1 MTKNEL
7 IFTVFE
13 KLQIQ
18 SDDTD
23 ISSELV
29 SSLLDSKRGML
40 LKQQYSGKGW
50 NIPREVKQ
58 EICISLKLVDTV
70 SGYSC
75 AGKILQSHDPL
86 PKTIKIK
93 GKEGPLLV
101 RKPDST
107 VISLNVVP
115 VERIP
120 YLFANKFTAMLTYCA
135 VDYDGKLV
143 LISADNK
150 LKFLESVKV
159 TDVFERPDG
168 AYDLSCLSGTRNQDY
183 LDLEYPM
190 EAGMADMAIN
200 MVVQELTRSLMLPS
214 DEENDA
220 TDDRSQV
227 TQPRGRRRNY

>member
-13 KLQIQ
+13 KLQIE

-29 SSLLDSKRGML
+29 SSLLDSKRALL

-58 EICISLKLVDTV
+58 ELCLSTKLVDSV

-75 AGKILQSHDPL
+75 AGKILQTNEEL

-101 RKPDST
+101 RKPDNT
-107 VISLNVVP
+107 VIALNVVP
-115 VERIP
+115 VERLP
-120 YLFANKFTAMLTYCA
+120 YLFSNKFTAMLTYCA
-135 VDYDGKLV
+135 VDYDGKLL

-150 LKFLESVKV
+150 LKFLKSIKV
-159 TDVFERPDG
+159 TDVFEAPG
-168 AYDLSCLSGTRNQDY
+168 MA
-183 LDLEYPM
+183 LDFECKNVNPNVDPFEIEYPM
-190 EAGMADMAIN
+190 EAGMADAAIN
-200 MVVQELTRSLMLPS
+200 MVVQELTRSLMLPG
-214 DEENDA
+214 DEQNDA
-220 TDDRSQV
+220 TDDRGQV
-227 TQPRGRRRNY
+227 QQPRRRRA